1 MMHLRKS
8 NKIFIYLVIF
18 FFIGT
23 LNNKSL
29 TNLNYP
35 KIDKIE
41 IKGLS
46 EKEKFQLSKDLF
58 IFKNSNMFF
67 LKEKEISEIL
77 SSNKIIEKFS
87 IFKNYPSNLI
97 IDIKKSKLLAYTKK
111 NDLFFFITSNGNLVQ
126 TDKQKSDLPFI
137 FGSIEIKEFLNLKN
151 IIDKS
156 SFNYDDIKN
165 FYYFK
170 SKRWDIETKD
180 DIIIKLP
187 NKKLENSFKIL
198 LKILEEDKFINLK
211 IIDLRQNNQ
220 VILNG

>member
-1 MMHLRKS
+1 MRLRISK
-8 NKIFIYLVIF
+8 KILIYLVIF

-46 EKEKFQLSKDLF
+46 EKEKFQLSQDLF
-58 IFKNSNMFF
+58 IFKNLNMFF

-111 NDLFFFITSNGNLVQ
+111 NDLFFFITSNGNLIQ
-126 TDKQKSDLPFI
+126 TIDQESDLPFI
-137 FGSIEIKEFLNLKN
+137 FGNFEIKEFLKLKT
-151 IIDKS
+151 IIDK
-156 SFNYDDIKN
+156 
-165 FYYFK
+165 
-170 SKRWDIETKD
+170 
-180 DIIIKLP
+180 
-187 NKKLENSFKIL
+187 
-198 LKILEEDKFINLK
+198 
-211 IIDLRQNNQ
+211 
-220 VILNG
+220 

>member
-1 MMHLRKS
+1 MMHLRISK
-8 NKIFIYLVIF
+8 KIFIYLVIF

-29 TNLNYP
+29 KKFDFP

-41 IKGLS
+41 VIGLS
-46 EKEKFQLSKDLF
+46 DKENYQLSQDLF
-58 IFKNSNMFF
+58 IFKNLNIFF
-67 LKEKEISEIL
+67 LKKKEISEIL
-77 SSNKIIEKFS
+77 SSNKLIEKFS

-97 IDIKKSKLLAYTKK
+97 VDVKKSKLLAYTKK

-170 SKRWDIETKD
+170 SKRWDIR
-180 DIIIKLP
+180 
-187 NKKLENSFKIL
+187 SKIS
-198 LKILEEDKFINLK
+198 
-211 IIDLRQNNQ
+211 
-220 VILNG
+220 

>member
-1 MMHLRKS
+1 MMRLRISK
-8 NKIFIYLVIF
+8 KILIYLVIF

-46 EKEKFQLSKDLF
+46 EKEKFQLSQDLF
-58 IFKNSNMFF
+58 IFKNLNMFF

-111 NDLFFFITSNGNLVQ
+111 NDLFFFITSNGNLIQ
-126 TDKQKSDLPFI
+126 TINQESDLPFI
-137 FGSIEIKEFLNLKN
+137 FGNFEIKEFLKLKT

-156 SFNYDDIKN
+156 IFNYGDIKN

-180 DIIIKLP
+180 AIIIKLP
-187 NKKLENSFKIL
+187 SKKLETSFKIL
-198 LKILEEDKFINLK
+198 LKILEEDKFINLEM
-211 IIDLRQNNQ
+211 IDLRQNNQ

>member
-1 MMHLRKS
+1 MRLRISK
-8 NKIFIYLVIF
+8 KILIYLVIF

-46 EKEKFQLSKDLF
+46 EKEKFQLSQDLF
-58 IFKNSNMFF
+58 IFKNLNMFF

-111 NDLFFFITSNGNLVQ
+111 NDLFFFITSNGNLIQ
-126 TDKQKSDLPFI
+126 TIDQESDLPFI
-137 FGSIEIKEFLNLKN
+137 FGNFEIKEFLKLKT

-156 SFNYDDIKN
+156 SFNYGDIKN

-198 LKILEEDKFINLK
+198 LKILEEDKFINLEM
-211 IIDLRQNNQ
+211 IDLRQNNQ

>member
-1 MMHLRKS
+1 MMRLRISK
-8 NKIFIYLVIF
+8 KILIYLVIF

-97 IDIKKSKLLAYTKK
+97 IDIKKS
-111 NDLFFFITSNGNLVQ
+111 
-126 TDKQKSDLPFI
+126 
-137 FGSIEIKEFLNLKN
+137 
-151 IIDKS
+151 
-156 SFNYDDIKN
+156 N
-165 FYYFK
+165 F
-170 SKRWDIETKD
+170 
-180 DIIIKLP
+180 
-187 NKKLENSFKIL
+187 
-198 LKILEEDKFINLK
+198 
-211 IIDLRQNNQ
+211 
-220 VILNG
+220 